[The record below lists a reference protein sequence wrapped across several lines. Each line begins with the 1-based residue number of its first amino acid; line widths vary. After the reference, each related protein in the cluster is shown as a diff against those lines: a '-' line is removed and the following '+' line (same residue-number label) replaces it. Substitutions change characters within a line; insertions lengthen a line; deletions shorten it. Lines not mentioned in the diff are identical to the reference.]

1 LAGGHSKRFDYFLT
15 TVPRLLYNDRNRHYS
30 TGFQVANMSI
40 SPLVAVRYDVEALRK
55 AQFPITQDTVY
66 LNHAAVSPIPQRTF
80 DVMQEANKILLLNPS
95 GGFETW
101 FMPRLTALYEG
112 LRQLINAASI
122 DEIVGLSSTSTALNI
137 VAQSLPWQ
145 AGDNVVLVDGE
156 FPSNVYPWMRLQD
169 RQGVEVRLIPNQP
182 GMTLEALAPFVDART
197 RVVTA
202 SMVQFFSG
210 HRTDLAAI
218 GHFCHEKGILFVVDG
233 IQAVGHFPVDV
244 QAMGIDIFASGGQ
257 KSLMGPPGIG
267 FLYVR
272 RDLADSM
279 RPALIG
285 ANSVVDFMHW
295 LKYDLTPLAGAARFA
310 LGTTNFSGVAGLQES
325 VTFLL
330 ALGVEAIGAYTSSLA
345 DVAIDELRAL
355 GYDVITPA
363 AHGPIVTFRAP
374 GDETAATALLGVL
387 KSERIFIG
395 KHWNATFV
403 PHFRIALHCYNNQAD
418 IDRFMTALKENR

>member
-1 LAGGHSKRFDYFLT
+1 
-15 TVPRLLYNDRNRHYS
+15 
-30 TGFQVANMSI
+30 
-40 SPLVAVRYDVEALRK
+40 
-55 AQFPITQDTVY
+55 
-66 LNHAAVSPIPQRTF
+66 
-80 DVMQEANKILLLNPS
+80 
-95 GGFETW
+95 
-101 FMPRLTALYEG
+101 MPRLTALYDG

-218 GHFCHEKGILFVVDG
+218 GHFCREKGILFVVDG

-295 LKYDLTPLAGAARFA
+295 LKYDLTPLPGAARFA
-310 LGTTNFSGVAGLQES
+310 LGTTNFGGV
-325 VTFLL
+325 
-330 ALGVEAIGAYTSSLA
+330 
-345 DVAIDELRAL
+345 
-355 GYDVITPA
+355 
-363 AHGPIVTFRAP
+363 
-374 GDETAATALLGVL
+374 
-387 KSERIFIG
+387 
-395 KHWNATFV
+395 
-403 PHFRIALHCYNNQAD
+403 
-418 IDRFMTALKENR
+418 